1 MILLSLDFETTGVDP
16 ANDRVIEVGAV
27 LWSTGQHRVLES
39 AGFLVKSDVPI
50 SQEITT
56 ITGIH
61 PAAVERFGYDS
72 HTALEN
78 ILAMTELAESFLGQ
92 NIVRFDHKVLLNWMV
107 RERVPNQLSDKIR
120 QKLVIDTFTD
130 LPGQEGRK
138 LQYMLVDAPR
148 PSINPFPHSALTDA
162 LSTLV
167 LVDQF
172 DLDKVVERAKSPMV
186 VVQSLHPRDRNED
199 AKKALRPLIWNNLR
213 KLWWKPLKAMD
224 FQALKEKSPFELIVR
239 PDLNLD
245 ELERERG

>member
-1 MILLSLDFETTGVDP
+1 MILLSLDFETTGIDP
-16 ANDRVIEVGAV
+16 ANDRVIEVGAA

-56 ITGIH
+56 LTGIH
-61 PAAVERFGYDS
+61 PAAVDRFGYDS
-72 HTALEN
+72 HAALEN
-78 ILAMTELAESFLGQ
+78 ILAMMELAESFLGQ

-107 RERVPNQLSDKIR
+107 REGVPAAMIEKVR
-120 QKLVIDTFTD
+120 QRLVIDTYTD

-148 PSINPFPHSALTDA
+148 PSINPFQHAALTDA
-162 LSTLV
+162 LSAIV

-172 DLDKVVERAKSPMV
+172 DLDKVVERAKSPMIV
-186 VVQSLHPRDRNED
+186 IQSLHSRDRNED
-199 AKKALRPLIWNNLR
+199 AKKALRPLVWNNLR
-213 KLWWKPLKAMD
+213 KIWWKPIKAMD
-224 FQALKEKSPFELIVR
+224 FEALKAKSPFELIVR
-239 PDLNLD
+239 PDLDLD